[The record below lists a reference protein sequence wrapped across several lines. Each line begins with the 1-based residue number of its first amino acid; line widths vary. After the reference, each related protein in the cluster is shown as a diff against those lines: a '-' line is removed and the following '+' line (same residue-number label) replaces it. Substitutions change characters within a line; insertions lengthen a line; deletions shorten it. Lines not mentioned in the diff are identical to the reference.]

1 MSKALTAAALDYERA
16 TKRRAVAGL
25 FDANIGELEGNKQH
39 IDSQGILTSAYG
51 INLTIPE
58 YKQWE
63 ADAIKA
69 NNGKPLPMKA
79 YLDKGRE
86 LFMAG
91 ESHYRK
97 VLGDKGFDSLGAQQ
111 QFTLLSARYNTG
123 DTYKSQANAMLAYN
137 ADPSADNLRAVIKQ
151 SRRTERVVV
160 NGVRTNKKNYTVGMD
175 NRAFMELVQG
185 GFVDPMNA
193 EHRQIV
199 SEELPEA
206 NPALRN
212 PQWASPQRSKRQ
224 SRRD

>member
-1 MSKALTAAALDYERA
+1 MSKALTTAALDYERA
-16 TKRRAVAGL
+16 TKRRKVESF
-25 FDANIGELEGNKQH
+25 FDANIGELEGNEQH

-69 NNGKPLPMKA
+69 NDGKPLPMKA

-86 LFMAG
+86 LFMDG
-91 ESHYRK
+91 ESYYRK

-123 DTYKSQANAMLAYN
+123 DTYKSQAKAMLAYN

-199 SEELPEA
+199 SEELPKA

-212 PQWASPQRSKRQ
+212 PHWDLSKK
-224 SRRD
+224 

>member
-25 FDANIGELEGNKQH
+25 FDANIGELEGNQQH

-69 NNGKPLPMKA
+69 NKGKPLPMKA

-151 SRRTERVVV
+151 SRRTERVVT

-185 GFVDPMNA
+185 GFVDPMNV

-212 PQWASPQRSKRQ
+212 PHWDLSKAGKQ
-224 SRRD
+224 